1 MEDTLK
7 HSTTSLLAAYEW
19 ADSDDPLLEAL
30 SITLARPND
39 GRVPNGL
46 SPRRELPVRLDIAE
60 TLDATLGLEDFA
72 WGAVL
77 AQIDSVDGWAVVVE
91 PNGWAGSMPDVLQR
105 LSVDGVAVNVFWN
118 VNAVIRFSYARNGAL
133 VREFDGLLYDSP
145 DDPIPEEMG
154 FRWVDDRPRAS
165 VLGVMERLTGV
176 RLARDWLLATP
187 RRTFEVPLSR

>member
-7 HSTTSLLAAYEW
+7 HGAASLLAAYKW

-46 SPRRELPVRLDIAE
+46 SPRRELATRLDVAE

-77 AQIDSVDGWAVVVE
+77 AQIDSLDGWAVVVE
-91 PNGWAGSMPDVLQR
+91 PNGWAGSTPDVLQR
-105 LSVDGVAVNVFWN
+105 LSVDGIAVNVFWN
-118 VNAVIRFSYARNGAL
+118 VNAVIRFSYARAGAL
-133 VREFDGLLYDSP
+133 VRDFDGLLYDSP
-145 DDPIPEEMG
+145 NDAITEEMG
-154 FRWVDDRPRAS
+154 FPWGGDQPRAS

-187 RRTFEVPLSR
+187 RRTFEVPLSA

>member
-7 HSTTSLLAAYEW
+7 HGAASLLAAYEW
-19 ADSDDPLLEAL
+19 ADSDDPLVEAL

-39 GRVPNGL
+39 GRVPSGL
-46 SPRRELPVRLDIAE
+46 SPRRELSARLDVAE
-60 TLDATLGLEDFA
+60 TLDAALGLEDFA

-77 AQIDSVDGWAVVVE
+77 AQIDSLDEWAVVVE

-105 LSVDGVAVNVFWN
+105 LSVDGIAVNVFWN

-133 VREFDGLLYDSP
+133 VRDFDGLLYDSP
-145 DDPIPEEMG
+145 NDAIVEERG
-154 FRWVDDRPRAS
+154 FPWGADQPRAS

-187 RRTFEVPLSR
+187 RRTFEVPLST